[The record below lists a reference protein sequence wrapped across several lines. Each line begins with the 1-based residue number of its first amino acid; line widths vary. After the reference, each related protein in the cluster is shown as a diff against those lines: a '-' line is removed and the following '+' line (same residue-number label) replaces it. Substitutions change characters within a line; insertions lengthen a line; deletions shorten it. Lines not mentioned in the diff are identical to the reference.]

1 MRGRPTLASIN
12 PKLVRTILYLR
23 SFTDM
28 SLMEIARATGIS
40 MPTVYKY
47 TRHIPSS
54 RRYGSLLIFSP
65 KKGIVG
71 VHRMPMLV
79 KRKAA

>member
-1 MRGRPTLASIN
+1 MRGRPTLVSIN

-23 SFTDM
+23 SFTD
-28 SLMEIARATGIS
+28 LPLLEIARATGVS

-71 VHRMPMLV
+71 THRMPKVV
-79 KRKAA
+79 KRAA